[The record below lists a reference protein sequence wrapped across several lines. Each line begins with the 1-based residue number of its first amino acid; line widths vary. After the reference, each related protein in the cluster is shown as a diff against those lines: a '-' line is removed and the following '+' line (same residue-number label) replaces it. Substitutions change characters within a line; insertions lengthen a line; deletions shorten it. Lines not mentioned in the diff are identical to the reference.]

1 MTGDQS
7 QGLKVGDR
15 VRWGEDAGDQGTVA
29 ERNWLVC
36 PSNGINVH
44 KTGCLH
50 NSLMLISEVNGRISE
65 LRAKGYV
72 IETSVGKDR
81 YGFAYHR
88 LARAPHRIPAV
99 LL

>member
-29 ERNWLVC
+29 ERNWSGVSL
-36 PSNGINVH
+36 
-44 KTGCLH
+44 KWDKRCLH

-72 IETSVGKDR
+72 IESSVGKDR
-81 YGFAYHR
+81 YAFAYHR